1 PKLRDMRKKDRVCV
15 NESLP
20 CTESSPPEDLS
31 ESQLEN
37 TQLEER
43 MTQDSSSAFVTPS
56 PSPEGVS
63 PPLSLALSF
72 LSSSSSSHS
81 LLKKGYKRRG
91 SITNCTDNEDSN
103 RGYERPGKEVD
114 EHSGIFSSSTRPIAV
129 VGGQFITLSNEH
141 SRSGFSD
148 VPHDLYTLVQAGT
161 VLPGSRPEA
170 YRIIQRMECNGKLN
184 REGLNLKSLTPDT
197 FNVHSKCFCAG
208 DTHNHSCAYNIE
220 SFGSKSNS
228 CSPSTSSHEMDRCE
242 KPVVDTSGQFVELSA
257 GRFSHCHSSLLSSP
271 LSSSS
276 LSPPVSS
283 SSYDT
288 KPKII
293 SDLAVDNSDTRPAE
307 GLIFGHKRIKL
318 EPQDVPSSVSG
329 RVMWTG
335 LTIPE
340 FTRKI
345 EVITKT
351 ECDQSAY
358 DSPSY
363 SPALSHHSDEKDQ
376 CEPVDLSLVKR
387 ADRRETRAD
396 THHGLDLRITKRE
409 PEEHPAGTTESVNKI
424 GSAALLSLRRIKEA
438 SEQFK
443 CLNSNTNAGAVDPTS
458 KLMRYPVS
466 RVHQKVEDM
475 YDDVDNQKARRVHSC
490 DFEGCNKVYT
500 KSSHLKAHRRTHT
513 GEKPYICT
521 WEGCTWRF
529 ARSDEL
535 TRHYRKHT
543 GDKPFK
549 CQVCDRAF
557 SRSDHLSL
565 HMKRH

>member
-1 PKLRDMRKKDRVCV
+1 MLEHRHSPAHCQVPPGYMGVWCRDLTREGALQVVLMA
-15 NESLP
+15 
-20 CTESSPPEDLS
+20 
-31 ESQLEN
+31 
-37 TQLEER
+37 LEER

-72 LSSSSSSHS
+72 LSSPSSNHS
-81 LLKKGYKRRG
+81 LLKKGFKRRR
-91 SITNCTDNEDSN
+91 SNSNCTDTEDSN
-103 RGYERPGKEVD
+103 RDYERPAKQVEV
-114 EHSGIFSSSTRPIAV
+114 EHSSIFSPSARPIAV
-129 VGGQFITLSNEH
+129 VGGQFITLSNDH
-141 SRSGFSD
+141 GRSGFSD
-148 VPHDLYTLVQAGT
+148 LSHDIYKLVKSGT
-161 VLPGSRPEA
+161 VLPGCRSEA
-170 YRIIQRMECNGKLN
+170 YKVIHRTECSGKLN
-184 REGLNLKSLTPDT
+184 RDGLNLKSLTPDT
-197 FNVHSKCFCAG
+197 FSVHSKCFCAG
-208 DTHNHSCAYNIE
+208 DSHSHNCAHNIE
-220 SFGSKSNS
+220 NFTSKSNS
-228 CSPSTSSHEMDRCE
+228 CSPSTSTHEMDRCE
-242 KPVVDTSGQFVELSA
+242 KPVIDTGSQFVELSA
-257 GRFSHCHSSLLSSP
+257 GRFSNCHSSLLSSP
-271 LSSSS
+271 VSSSS

-283 SSYDT
+283 SYDT
-288 KPKII
+288 KEKIT
-293 SDLAVDNSDTRPAE
+293 SDLPVDNSDTRTVE
-307 GLIFGHKRIKL
+307 GLALGHKRIKL
-318 EPQDVPSSVSG
+318 EPQDDPSSG
-329 RVMWTG
+329 RVVWTG
-335 LTIPE
+335 LVVPD
-340 FTRKI
+340 FTRKM

-387 ADRRETRAD
+387 ADRRETRTDA
-396 THHGLDLRITKRE
+396 HQGLDLRTTKRE
-409 PEEHPAGTTESVNKI
+409 PEDIPSVTSESVNKI

-443 CLNSNTNAGAVDPTS
+443 CLNNNTSGGIVDPTS
-458 KLMRYPVS
+458 KLMRYPVP
-466 RVHQKVEDM
+466 RVHPKVEDI
-475 YDDVDNQKARRVHSC
+475 YEDVDNQKARRVHSC
-490 DFEGCNKVYT
+490 DFDGCNKVYT